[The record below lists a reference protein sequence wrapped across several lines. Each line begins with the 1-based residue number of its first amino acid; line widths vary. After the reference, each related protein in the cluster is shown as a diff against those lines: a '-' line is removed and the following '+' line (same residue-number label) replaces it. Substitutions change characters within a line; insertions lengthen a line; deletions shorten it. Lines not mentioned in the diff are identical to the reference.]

1 MPPPVLSGLD
11 ASPWPLYRGNL
22 LRTGREAGSG
32 PSLAPGL
39 LQPRVDWTFFPN
51 QSYGAPRAAAAPVLS
66 SPAIG
71 ADGSI
76 YYGSLDG
83 YVYAL
88 FADGAARL
96 VFASALSL
104 GRVHSAERCA
114 LARTSQTGSFKWRYK
129 AGAPVAASPCVGNR
143 IGALLRLL
151 AALATAAL
159 TVSLTPLPGSDS
171 TVYVAAYDGTIHA
184 ARARCLSV

>member
-1 MPPPVLSGLD
+1 MPPPVVSGLD

-32 PSLAPGL
+32 SSLAPGL
-39 LQPRVDWTFFPN
+39 AAPPRVDWTFFPN

-96 VFASALSL
+96 VFASTALGS
-104 GRVHSAERCA
+104 RYSAERRA
-114 LARTSQTGSFKWRYK
+114 LARTSQTGSVKWRYK

-143 IGALLRLL
+143 VGALRRMQL
-151 AALATAAL
+151 
-159 TVSLTPLPGSDS
+159 SPLQ
-171 TVYVAAYDGTIHA
+171 H
-184 ARARCLSV
+184 

>member
-39 LQPRVDWTFFPN
+39 AAEPRVDWTFFAN
-51 QSYGAPRAAAAPVLS
+51 ESYGAPLATAAPILS
-66 SPAIG
+66 SPALG

-83 YVYAL
+83 YVYAR
-88 FADGAARL
+88 FGDGAAKPA
-96 VFASALSL
+96 VPVPFALS
-104 GRVHSAERCA
+104 C
-114 LARTSQTGSFKWRYK
+114 
-129 AGAPVAASPCVGNR
+129 
-143 IGALLRLL
+143 
-151 AALATAAL
+151 
-159 TVSLTPLPGSDS
+159 
-171 TVYVAAYDGTIHA
+171 
-184 ARARCLSV
+184 